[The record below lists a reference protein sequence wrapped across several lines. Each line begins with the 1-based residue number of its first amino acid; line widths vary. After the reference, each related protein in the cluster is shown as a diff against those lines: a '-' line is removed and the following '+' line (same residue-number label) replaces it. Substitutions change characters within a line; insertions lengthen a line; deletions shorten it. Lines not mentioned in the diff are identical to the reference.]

1 MPTNTRQL
9 NVSITP
15 HFSKFIRD
23 RVKSGRYSNAS
34 EVVREA
40 LRRLEQEEMLAQQS
54 TIVDP
59 DNFEEAVLEGV
70 RSIERGD
77 FIELHTPEDAR
88 RFFDDIIQRGK
99 KRLAA
104 ARRAARG

>member
-1 MPTNTRQL
+1 MPSNSRQL

-23 RVKSGRYSNAS
+23 KVKSGRYSNAS

-40 LRRLEQEEMLAQQS
+40 LRRLEQEEMVDQQS
-54 TIVDP
+54 VIVDP
-59 DNFEEAVLEGV
+59 DNFEEAVAKGL

-77 FIELHTPEDAR
+77 FTELRSQKELRRYFEDIAER
-88 RFFDDIIQRGK
+88 GQKRF
-99 KRLAA
+99 AA
-104 ARRAARG
+104 KRAARG

>member
-1 MPTNTRQL
+1 MPSITRQL

-23 RVKSGRYSNAS
+23 KVKSGRYSNAS

-40 LRRLEQEEMLAQQS
+40 LRKLEQEEMVAQQS
-54 TIVDP
+54 MIVDP
-59 DNFEEAVLEGV
+59 DNVEEAVLEGL

-77 FIELHTPEDAR
+77 FTELHTQEDLQR
-88 RFFDDIIQRGK
+88 YFGDIVQRGK

-104 ARRAARG
+104 KKKVARG

>member
-1 MPTNTRQL
+1 MPGNSRQL

-23 RVKSGRYSNAS
+23 KVKSGRYSNAS

-40 LRRLEQEEMLAQQS
+40 LRRLEQEEMTGEESVML
-54 TIVDP
+54 DP
-59 DNFEEAVLEGV
+59 DNVEEAVLEGI

-77 FIELHTPEDAR
+77 FIEIQTPEDAR
-88 RFFDDIIQRGK
+88 RFFDDILQRGR
-99 KRLAA
+99 KRFAA

>member
-1 MPTNTRQL
+1 MPTNSRQL

-23 RVKSGRYSNAS
+23 KVKTGRYSNAS

-40 LRRLEQEEMLAQQS
+40 LRKLEQEEMVAEQS
-54 TIVDP
+54 GIADP
-59 DNFEEAVLEGV
+59 DNFQEAVLDGL
-70 RSIERGD
+70 RSIERGEGTV
-77 FIELHTPEDAR
+77 IRTREELRRYFED
-88 RFFDDIIQRGK
+88 IVHRGK

-104 ARRAARG
+104 SRKAARG

>member
-1 MPTNTRQL
+1 MPANTRQL

-23 RVKSGRYSNAS
+23 KVKSGRYSNAS

-40 LRRLEQEEMLAQQS
+40 LRKLEQEEMVAQQS
-54 TIVDP
+54 LIVDP
-59 DNFEEAVLEGV
+59 DNVKEAVLEGL

-77 FIELHTPEDAR
+77 FTELHTQEDLQR
-88 RFFDDIIQRGK
+88 YFGDIVHRGK

-104 ARRAARG
+104 LKKAARG